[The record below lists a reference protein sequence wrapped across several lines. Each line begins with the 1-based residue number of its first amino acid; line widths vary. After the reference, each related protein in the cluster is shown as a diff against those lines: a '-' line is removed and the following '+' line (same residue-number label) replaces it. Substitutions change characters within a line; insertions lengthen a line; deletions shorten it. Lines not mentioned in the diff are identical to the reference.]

1 MIAEKNQELQ
11 AVEYRADMMLLEKE
25 AMVEEL
31 THLKNSSQ
39 LDTSVRSGVVCVS
52 VCALMEEDC
61 L

>member
-1 MIAEKNQELQ
+1 M
-11 AVEYRADMMLLEKE
+11 VEYRADMMLLEKE